1 LGTLVETSEG
11 DHFALVMKQAEM
23 LAQANIIPKAYQR
36 KPADIVAAGLAGRAY
51 GWDVM
56 SAMRNFH
63 VIEGTA
69 SMRPEAM
76 LGLVRQVGHSV
87 LIEVSGN
94 KATATGKRC
103 DTGDTHIAEFT
114 TRDAEIAGLLQK
126 RNWKQYGDAML
137 TWRAVSILCRVL
149 FPDVVLGAGYVPEE
163 LGIEDTDGE
172 GEIIEI
178 DSLPLDQGE
187 PSGETLI
194 DSLSPMNK
202 TLRGTA
208 ELKDRIGCMPD
219 IDKATLKEWW
229 KAEKLPSLSSND
241 LTEGHIKR
249 IIEKIVELDVNSP
262 EYENEWT
269 NNS

>member
-1 LGTLVETSEG
+1 MNTLVEMNEG
-11 DHFALVMKQAEM
+11 EHFALVMKQAEM
-23 LAQANIIPKAYQR
+23 LANANIIPKAYQR

-76 LGLVRQVGHSV
+76 LGLVRQAGHSV
-87 LIEVSGN
+87 LIEVNGN
-94 KATATGKRC
+94 KATATGRRY
-103 DTGDTHIAEFT
+103 DTDDTHTAEFSMK
-114 TRDAEIAGLLQK
+114 DAEVAGLVQK

-163 LGIEDTDGE
+163 LGVENTNNE

-178 DSLPLDQGE
+178 DFMKDAEAAGVIE
-187 PSGETLI
+187 PPKELSVVETDELKELI
-194 DSLSPMNK
+194 D
-202 TLRGTA
+202 
-208 ELKDRIGCMPD
+208 ELIEVDR
-219 IDKATLKEWW
+219 ALLKEWW
-229 KAEKLPSLSSND
+229 KTENLPSLTSNE
-241 LTEGHIKR
+241 LTEEDVKR
-249 IIEKIVELDVNSP
+249 IIKQIKQLQ
-262 EYENEWT
+262 NEEAF
-269 NNS
+269 